1 MPTDDREWPAMP
13 PSSVPQPIEPEVT
26 RSSWI
31 MLLALCT
38 AFMLSQAYRTVAA
51 MMATQLQRDFAL
63 SPQQLGV
70 FAGSFHFAFGAMQL
84 FMGIGIDLHG
94 VRRTV
99 LTAFPIAIAGS
110 VL

>member
-1 MPTDDREWPAMP
+1 
-13 PSSVPQPIEPEVT
+13 
-26 RSSWI
+26 
-31 MLLALCT
+31 MLLALCS

-63 SPQQLGV
+63 SPQQLGL
-70 FAGSFHFAFGAMQL
+70 FAGAFHFSFGAMQL

-99 LTAFPIAIAGS
+99 LTAFPVAIAGS
-110 VL
+110 VLSALAPNFALLLLGQVLVGIGLSLIHI